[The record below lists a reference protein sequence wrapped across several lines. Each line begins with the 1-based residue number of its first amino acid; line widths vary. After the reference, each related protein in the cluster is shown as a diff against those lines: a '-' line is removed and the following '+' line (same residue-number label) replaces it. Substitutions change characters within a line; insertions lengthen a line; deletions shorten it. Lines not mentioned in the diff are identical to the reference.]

1 MSSNWRHN
9 ADGLEDEKQ
18 REAQGSTSDSVQPL
32 HVSDARRDEVR
43 SDSGG
48 DLIFPETLL
57 PEERAAALLLV
68 QRCADQAQ
76 ALLDE
81 LSARLQAK
89 AVHTNAIA
97 YLRGLVR
104 RAVAGEFVPEL
115 GLRIAVARRRHQEE
129 LILRQQREAE
139 ERRLAAERAT
149 PEYQAKVAARRA
161 EIREMLDAMKAGRQ
175 PGKHP

>member
-1 MSSNWRHN
+1 MSH
-9 ADGLEDEKQ
+9 
-18 REAQGSTSDSVQPL
+18 
-32 HVSDARRDEVR
+32 ARRDEVR

-68 QRCADQAQ
+68 KRCSDQAQ

-89 AVHTNAIA
+89 AVHTSPIA

-104 RAVAGEFVPEL
+104 RALAGEFVPEL
-115 GLRIAVARRRHQEE
+115 GLRIAVARRRRQEE

-139 ERRLAAERAT
+139 DRRLAAERVT

-161 EIREMLDAMKAGRQ
+161 EIREMLDTMKAGRQ
-175 PGKHP
+175 WGKHS

>member
-1 MSSNWRHN
+1 M
-9 ADGLEDEKQ
+9 LF
-18 REAQGSTSDSVQPL
+18 
-32 HVSDARRDEVR
+32 R
-43 SDSGG
+43 S
-48 DLIFPETLL
+48 
-57 PEERAAALLLV
+57 
-68 QRCADQAQ
+68 ADQAQ

-89 AVHTNAIA
+89 AVHTSPIA

-115 GLRIAVARRRHQEE
+115 GLRIAIATRRHQEE

-161 EIREMLDAMKAGRQ
+161 EIREMLNSMQPGRQ
-175 PGKHP
+175 REKHS